1 MNAVWSIAYTA
12 LSLYVWVLI
21 GRLVFD
27 YISIFSRTWRPRG
40 PVLVLAEFLY
50 TLTDPP
56 LRALRRFIPPI
67 RIGSVSLD
75 LSFLVLIIG
84 IQFVR
89 GLLP

>member
-1 MNAVWSIAYTA
+1 VSTIWNLLYLA

-27 YISIFSRTWRPRG
+27 YIAIFARNWRPQG
-40 PVLVLAEFLY
+40 PVLIIAEFLY

-56 LRALRRFIPPI
+56 LRALRKVIPPI

-84 IQFVR
+84 IQLLR